1 MFKGPERYTFV
12 QTVNQY
18 IELGQ
23 KHPSASPLYLTPK
36 HFSVFPFPLHATP
49 TPQHPM
55 HDAVYMDCHG
65 DTVSQ
70 VPVFYRLP
78 IIPYSCTPSSSCLHR
93 CRPVSIR
100 YTPPQC
106 SQAGNSVRCA
116 SPSRRLEVEKN
127 VRTSILCVVLSLAQV
142 AAQQS
147 WPNSGPVTFSRDC
160 SSKRDVEDLDRD
172 ELSVQ
177 PRSLADNA

>member
-1 MFKGPERYTFV
+1 M
-12 QTVNQY
+12 
-18 IELGQ
+18 
-23 KHPSASPLYLTPK
+23 TPK
-36 HFSVFPFPLHATP
+36 HSSIFPLPLHATP
-49 TPQHPM
+49 TSQHPM
-55 HDAVYMDCHG
+55 HDAIYMACHG

-106 SQAGNSVRCA
+106 SQAGNSARCP
-116 SPSRRLEVEKN
+116 SPSRRLKFEKN
-127 VRTSILCVVLSLAQV
+127 VPTSILCVVLSLAQV

-147 WPNSGPVTFSRDC
+147 WPNSGPAILSRDC
-160 SSKRDVEDLDRD
+160 CSKPDFEDLHSDKLAV
-172 ELSVQ
+172 E
-177 PRSLADNA
+177 PRSLADAS